1 MNNNENP
8 VHTRGDK
15 NVFCPY
21 YGNCLDYAVEL
32 HWEYWTCLHCQH
44 KQNETFVEDALL
56 LTEDTDPYY
65 SFSPYFYKKAANMN
79 LEASFQLE

>member
-1 MNNNENP
+1 
-8 VHTRGDK
+8 
-15 NVFCPY
+15 
-21 YGNCLDYAVEL
+21 
-32 HWEYWTCLHCQH
+32 
-44 KQNETFVEDALL
+44 L